1 MGKGAEFHSAPSEAS
16 SQLPRNRGHSI
27 GEELRRERVVERAG
41 FVGIN
46 SLVNVSRVTSPEMHK
61 ATRTKMLSRAP
72 AISLS
77 SPTPMSCAAGNSTV
91 PPT

>member
-46 SLVNVSRVTSPEMHK
+46 SLVK